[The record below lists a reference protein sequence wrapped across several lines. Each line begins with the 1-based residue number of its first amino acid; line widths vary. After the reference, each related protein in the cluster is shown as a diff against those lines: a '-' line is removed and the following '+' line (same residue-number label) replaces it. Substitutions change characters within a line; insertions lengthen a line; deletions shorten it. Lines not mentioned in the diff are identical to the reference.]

1 MGDMEKE
8 EAVKKPPTIAISP
21 SFLYGVRAGVQVI
34 KFSEH
39 WDHALSS
46 LQPSFAFFRVE
57 STSAR
62 SRRCFTRPAVG
73 SPVLKLTTLAMEA
86 NKTWLVSFKFNF
98 NREKY
103 PFYMFHTCGQVPM
116 VNKGAHIT
124 AIALNPTRQLLAFTE
139 RGERPLLVI
148 ISMIRA

>member
-1 MGDMEKE
+1 MYFKEQNMGDMEKE

-34 KFSEH
+34 KFREH
-39 WDHALSS
+39 WDRALSS

-73 SPVLKLTTLAMEA
+73 SLVSKLTTLAMAA
-86 NKTWLVSFKFNF
+86 NKTWFEIVLFK
-98 NREKY
+98 Y
-103 PFYMFHTCGQVPM
+103 SQ
-116 VNKGAHIT
+116 
-124 AIALNPTRQLLAFTE
+124 
-139 RGERPLLVI
+139 
-148 ISMIRA
+148 S

>member
-1 MGDMEKE
+1 MEKE

-21 SFLYGVRAGVQVI
+21 SFLYGVRAGVQVMI
-34 KFSEH
+34 FREPH
-39 WDHALSS
+39 QVRNPL
-46 LQPSFAFFRVE
+46 LQFAFCRVE

-73 SPVLKLTTLAMEA
+73 SPVLKLTILAMEA

-98 NREKY
+98 NSETY
-103 PFYMFHTCGQVPM
+103 PFYKFHTYGQVPM